1 MLQLLNWQISRNN
14 IIYEFKENKTNPNR
28 NKQTKNKDERNKKPV
43 TIIRTTTGKDWL
55 ASHVLKR
62 LLVKRNF
69 CLTRGKRSLKV

>member
-1 MLQLLNWQISRNN
+1 MNL
-14 IIYEFKENKTNPNR
+14 KKTKQTQTET
-28 NKQTKNKDERNKKPV
+28 NKQTKNKHERNKKPD

-55 ASHVLKR
+55 VSHVLKR